1 MLTNI
6 KKLIIKKNNGNVT
19 SLIFGQLF
27 IFLMI
32 VWCLFSYRLT
42 ILNAVFNY
50 VDDSLTGSCLGA
62 ALVNVEEYG
71 KSNQL
76 IIHNNEGY
84 KKTNWETEEGKILLS
99 ELNFGSDIT
108 LTEADL
114 DKKQVM
120 DYDYRNNPIPEENYK
135 DTYLRRAL
143 SAFAYCM
150 SYNLSNG
157 RSEHVYRAENIIGD
171 VSGTGGYQNIKTI
184 NHDSILNESF
194 LGDYITS
201 DIEVTRFDIYSVYR
215 DRLAARHVYASEYL
229 LYSINGRDYKYEDLS
244 KKIINQQAVMHIT
257 WNTADP
263 KVPYTDEEFE
273 NLFRPHKWELKD
285 EVKDNRSKTRKITES
300 DYKLDENGLKI
311 ENEAYSSQLLAY
323 NRKYDQFRKDR
334 DFYEAN
340 NSNGKLICY
349 TDTQTTYQGLFNK
362 NEDGTYVD
370 RVPFNYFF
378 VDSNGVSPGALSTNT
393 GGIYGNDIKK
403 CENGK
408 KAPIEYWSLYSYNNG
423 GTTFTSTQYTGG
435 EELKPKIEGGKL
447 GGLGIENTSIYVE
460 LTFNIKVFPTMTGTG
475 FFTKENTKEV
485 TIGRLVDIESNTDI
499 K

>member
-1 MLTNI
+1 
-6 KKLIIKKNNGNVT
+6 
-19 SLIFGQLF
+19 
-27 IFLMI
+27 
-32 VWCLFSYRLT
+32 
-42 ILNAVFNY
+42 
-50 VDDSLTGSCLGA
+50 
-62 ALVNVEEYG
+62 
-71 KSNQL
+71 
-76 IIHNNEGY
+76 
-84 KKTNWETEEGKILLS
+84 
-99 ELNFGSDIT
+99 
-108 LTEADL
+108 
-114 DKKQVM
+114 
-120 DYDYRNNPIPEENYK
+120 
-135 DTYLRRAL
+135 
-143 SAFAYCM
+143 
-150 SYNLSNG
+150 
-157 RSEHVYRAENIIGD
+157 
-171 VSGTGGYQNIKTI
+171 
-184 NHDSILNESF
+184 
-194 LGDYITS
+194 
-201 DIEVTRFDIYSVYR
+201 
-215 DRLAARHVYASEYL
+215 
-229 LYSINGRDYKYEDLS
+229 
-244 KKIINQQAVMHIT
+244 MHIT

-273 NLFRPHKWELKD
+273 NLFKPYKWELKD
-285 EVKDNRSKTRKITES
+285 DVKDNRSKTRVITES
-300 DYKLDENGLKI
+300 DYKLDGNGLKI

-349 TDTQTTYQGLFNK
+349 TDTQTTYQGLFNQ

-475 FFTKENTKEV
+475 FITKENTKEV